1 MLGNE
6 SSMLILMLGTK
17 VPENKSSK
25 ERKLHLRNFLSGNKK
40 FWVRKVQLL
49 SWLPACIWHLACI
62 RDPAFISISNLYLQK
77 PN

>member
-49 SWLPACIWHLACI
+49 S
-62 RDPAFISISNLYLQK
+62 
-77 PN
+77 